1 MCSSNYLQHSL
12 HQKRLTSLAFLVLP
26 RSILYLYDFKEKK
39 MAKKAKNKERDVL
52 VVASKVR
59 EYVKSNDCNTSGEFI
74 SELSNTV
81 YDLIDKAITRA
92 QGNNRKTIQAKDV

>member
-1 MCSSNYLQHSL
+1 M
-12 HQKRLTSLAFLVLP
+12 TSLAFLVLS
-26 RSILYLYDFKEKK
+26 RSILDLNNSKEKR
-39 MAKKAKNKERDVL
+39 MAKKAKKKDRDVL
-52 VVASKVR
+52 VVASKIR

-81 YDLIDKAITRA
+81 YDLIDKAINRA

>member
-1 MCSSNYLQHSL
+1 
-12 HQKRLTSLAFLVLP
+12 LTSLAFLVLSQ
-26 RSILYLYDFKEKK
+26 RYFDQHNSKEKK
-39 MAKKAKNKERDVL
+39 MAKKAKKKERDVL

-74 SELSNTV
+74 GELSNTV
-81 YDLIDKAITRA
+81 YDLIDKAINRA